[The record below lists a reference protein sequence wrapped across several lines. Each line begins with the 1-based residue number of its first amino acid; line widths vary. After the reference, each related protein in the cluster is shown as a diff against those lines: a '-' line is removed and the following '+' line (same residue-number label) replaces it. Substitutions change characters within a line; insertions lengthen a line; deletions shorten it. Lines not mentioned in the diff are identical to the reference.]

1 MVNILPPLCAT
12 VVINLKVL
20 NLWAEKEMMRRI
32 HIAPS
37 ILAADWSRL
46 GLEVKALEK
55 AGADWI
61 HVDVMDGH
69 FVPPITVGAQAVQ
82 ALRPLTTLPIDVHL
96 MITPVDT
103 HIDSFVR
110 AGANVLTVHPEA
122 GPHLHRTLQTI
133 RSFGVKAGV
142 ALNPATPIEAI
153 LSILPA
159 IDLILVM
166 SVNPGYGGQTFIPY
180 TLEKVR
186 TLRQIIDERHLPI
199 LIEIDGGITTET
211 APLAIEAG
219 VDVLVSGTA
228 VFKTQGDS
236 SSPSYA
242 SAIAGLRGKK

>member
-1 MVNILPPLCAT
+1 MGH
-12 VVINLKVL
+12 
-20 NLWAEKEMMRRI
+20 I

-37 ILAADWSRL
+37 ILAADWTKL
-46 GLEVKALEK
+46 GQEIKAVEA

-96 MITPVDT
+96 MVSPVDR
-103 HIDSFVR
+103 HIESFAK
-110 AGANVLTVHPEA
+110 AGANILTVHPES

-133 RSFGVKAGV
+133 RSLGIKAGV
-142 ALNPATPIEAI
+142 ALNPSTPIEAI

-166 SVNPGYGGQTFIPY
+166 SVNPGYGGQAFIPY
-180 TLEKVR
+180 SLEKVR
-186 TLRQIIDERHLPI
+186 ILRKIIHERTLPI

-219 VDVLVSGTA
+219 IDILVCGTA
-228 VFKTQGDS
+228 IFKTRNGL
-236 SSPSYA
+236 PENPYT
-242 SAIAGLRGKK
+242 SAIAALRGRT

>member
-1 MVNILPPLCAT
+1 MRKIL
-12 VVINLKVL
+12 
-20 NLWAEKEMMRRI
+20 
-32 HIAPS
+32 IAPS
-37 ILAADWSRL
+37 ILAADWSQL
-46 GLEVKALEK
+46 GHEVKALEK

-82 ALRPLTTLPIDVHL
+82 ALRPLTALPIDVHL

-103 HIDSFVR
+103 HIKAFAK
-110 AGANVLTVHPEA
+110 AGANILTVHPEA

-142 ALNPATPIEAI
+142 ALNPSTPIET
-153 LSILPA
+153 ILP
-159 IDLILVM
+159 ILPTVDLILIM

-186 TLRQIIDERHLPI
+186 ILRKIIDEQNLPI
-199 LIEIDGGITTET
+199 VLEIDGGINSET

-219 VDVLVSGTA
+219 VDILVAGTA
-228 VFKTQGDS
+228 IFGKPEKS
-236 SSPSYA
+236 SKYA
-242 SAIAGLRGKK
+242 YEHAIAQIRGKK